1 MPFALT
7 PDRDRELS
15 EILTRYPNTMAA
27 CIPALHL
34 CQDQHGWVSDDVVDF
49 VSKKLDLP
57 TSHVKG
63 VVTFYTLFNQHPVGK
78 HQVWVCRTLP
88 CALRGAGD
96 VLAQCEKKLGIKP
109 GETTKDGKVTLRT
122 AECLASCGTAPM
134 MQVDRDY
141 HENLSKEDVDKILDG
156 LLKGSP
162 VAPKLAPPM
171 PPIQKAPAAAPGLPE
186 KKSAIASTM
195 LGTAPPANAP
205 VVPPPPGPAP
215 APVSP
220 IPEVPAHLK
229 DVPVGKTMLGTAPPA
244 NAPVVAKS
252 DAKSDPPKVEAVKSD
267 LPPPPVAGIAG
278 AGSNV
283 GAAAKEKDPLKG
295 TMLGLGSKGPPPP
308 PSPAAGSVKPP
319 GGSVPPPPLPNR
331 ASQKPPP
338 VPPKPLSVPPK
349 PIEEDDDE
357 KKKGES

>member
-7 PDRDRELS
+7 PERDRELS
-15 EILTRYPNTMAA
+15 EILTRYPNKMAA

-34 CQDQHGWVSDDVVDF
+34 CQDQHGWISDEVVDY

-57 TSHVKG
+57 SSHVKG

-141 HENLSKEDVDKILDG
+141 HENLTTADVDKILDG
-156 LLKGSP
+156 LIAGRP

-171 PPIQKAPAAAPGLPE
+171 PPIDKAAPAPPAPPPMRPHAATL
-186 KKSAIASTM
+186 
-195 LGTAPPANAP
+195 LGTAPQANAP
-205 VVPPPPGPAP
+205 VTEAKTESKSASEKPAAKTPSDKPAAATPSPIPPPRPDIPKSD
-215 APVSP
+215 VSP
-220 IPEVPAHLK
+220 I
-229 DVPVGKTMLGTAPPA
+229 AP
-244 NAPVVAKS
+244 AKS
-252 DAKSDPPKVEAVKSD
+252 DAPAAPAVG
-267 LPPPPVAGIAG
+267 VAG
-278 AGSNV
+278 AGANIGA
-283 GAAAKEKDPLKG
+283 GAAPKDPLKG
-295 TMLGLGSKGPPPP
+295 TMLGMGSKQPPPP
-308 PSPAAGSVKPP
+308 PIASPVAGSVKPP

-331 ASQKPPP
+331 ASAKPPP

-349 PIEEDDDE
+349 PLDEEHPDE
-357 KKKGES
+357 EEKTKKGES

>member
-7 PDRDRELS
+7 PERDRELS
-15 EILTRYPNTMAA
+15 EILTRYPNKMAA

-34 CQDQHGWVSDDVVDF
+34 CQDQHGWVSDDIVDF

-171 PPIQKAPAAAPGLPE
+171 PAIDKSAPPLPE
-186 KKSAIASTM
+186 KKSAHMQTM
-195 LGTAPPANAP
+195 LGTAPQANAP
-205 VVPPPPGPAP
+205 VTTSAPPPARPDLPKP
-215 APVSP
+215 DVDP
-220 IPEVPAHLK
+220 IPPA
-229 DVPVGKTMLGTAPPA
+229 
-244 NAPVVAKS
+244 
-252 DAKSDPPKVEAVKSD
+252 
-267 LPPPPVAGIAG
+267 AGIAG
-278 AGSNV
+278 AGTNV
-283 GAAAKEKDPLKG
+283 GAGAKEKDPLKG
-295 TMLGLGSKGPPPP
+295 TMLGLGIKGPPPP
-308 PSPAAGSVKPP
+308 PPPMSPVAGSVKPP

-349 PIEEDDDE
+349 PLDEEALRADE
-357 KKKGES
+357 EEKTKKGES

>member
-7 PDRDRELS
+7 PERDRELS
-15 EILTRYPNTMAA
+15 EILTRYPNKMAA

-34 CQDQHGWVSDDVVDF
+34 CQDQHGWVSDDIVDF

-88 CALRGAGD
+88 CALRGAGN

-156 LLKGSP
+156 LISGRP

-171 PPIQKAPAAAPGLPE
+171 PPIDKALPE
-186 KKSAIASTM
+186 KKSTHVQTM
-195 LGTAPPANAP
+195 LGTAPQANAP
-205 VVPPPPGPAP
+205 VTTSTKPPA
-215 APVSP
+215 
-220 IPEVPAHLK
+220 PEVPAHLK

-244 NAPVVAKS
+244 NAPVTTSA
-252 DAKSDPPKVEAVKSD
+252 
-267 LPPPPVAGIAG
+267 PPPPARPDVVKPDVDPVPPAAGIAG
-278 AGSNV
+278 AGTNV
-283 GAAAKEKDPLKG
+283 GAGAKEKDPLKG
-295 TMLGLGSKGPPPP
+295 TMLGLGTKPPPP
-308 PSPAAGSVKPP
+308 PTPVSGSVKPP

-331 ASQKPPP
+331 VSQKPPP

-349 PIEEDDDE
+349 PIEEDALRPDE
-357 KKKGES
+357 EAKTKKGES

>member
-15 EILTRYPNTMAA
+15 EILTRYPNKMAA

-34 CQDQHGWVSDDVVDF
+34 CQDQHGWVSDEVVDF

-156 LLKGSP
+156 LLKGAP

-171 PPIQKAPAAAPGLPE
+171 PPVDKLE
-186 KKSAIASTM
+186 KKASPHASTMLGTAPPANLPAVPPPQPPPHLKDVPVGRTM

-205 VVPPPPGPAP
+205 VTTSGPPPA
-215 APVSP
+215 
-220 IPEVPAHLK
+220 
-229 DVPVGKTMLGTAPPA
+229 
-244 NAPVVAKS
+244 
-252 DAKSDPPKVEAVKSD
+252 AVKSGAPKAEPSKTPSD
-267 LPPPPVAGIAG
+267 APKDVLLSSPPAAGIAG
-278 AGSNV
+278 AGTNV
-283 GAAAKEKDPLKG
+283 GAGAKEKDPLKG
-295 TMLGLGSKGPPPP
+295 TMLGLGIKGPPPP
-308 PSPAAGSVKPP
+308 PPQASPVAGSVKPP

-331 ASQKPPP
+331 PSSKPPP
-338 VPPKPLSVPPK
+338 VPPKPLSVPPN
-349 PIEEDDDE
+349 PLDEDDE
-357 KKKGES
+357 KKSES

>member
-7 PDRDRELS
+7 PERDRELS
-15 EILTRYPNTMAA
+15 EILTRYPNKMAA

-34 CQDQHGWVSDDVVDF
+34 CQDQHGWVSDEVVDF

-156 LLKGSP
+156 LLSGRP

-171 PPIQKAPAAAPGLPE
+171 PPIDKAAPAGLPE
-186 KKSAIASTM
+186 KKSAHAQTM

-205 VVPPPPGPAP
+205 VTQSKPPATTSTNPPSTVSAPPPPARPDVVKPDVDPAAP
-215 APVSP
+215 AAAASS
-220 IPEVPAHLK
+220 
-229 DVPVGKTMLGTAPPA
+229 PPA
-244 NAPVVAKS
+244 
-252 DAKSDPPKVEAVKSD
+252 
-267 LPPPPVAGIAG
+267 AGIAG
-278 AGSNV
+278 AGTNV
-283 GAAAKEKDPLKG
+283 GAGAKEKDPLKG
-295 TMLGLGSKGPPPP
+295 TMLGLGIKGPPPP
-308 PSPAAGSVKPP
+308 PTPATGSVKPP

-331 ASQKPPP
+331 ASQKPP
-338 VPPKPLSVPPK
+338 VPTAPKPLSVPPK
-349 PIEEDDDE
+349 PLEEEALHPDE
-357 KKKGES
+357 EEKTKKGES